1 MEKRDRE
8 KRWKKRQKKR
18 EREKREKRD
27 REKRVREKTKSSD
40 EKKKQR
46 MKNCFKNSQFFP
58 LMCFIQTDKLLS
70 RIVEMKQNAAIN
82 EHISIVIMKK
92 TESRCLLNKNVN
104 EIEYY
109 SV

>member
-8 KRWKKRQKKR
+8 KRKRKKSARENQIERWKKRNR
-18 EREKREKRD
+18 EWKIVSKIL
-27 REKRVREKTKSSD
+27 
-40 EKKKQR
+40 
-46 MKNCFKNSQFFP
+46 NFFP

-92 TESRCLLNKNVN
+92 TGKSMSFE
-104 EIEYY
+104 
-109 SV
+109 